1 VGWLLACHETE
12 KLAPESVDVLAPAF
26 DSRGPGPSDTNV
38 EPVVEPLCVRIWI
51 RVVLQLESAIA
62 PVW

>member
-1 VGWLLACHETE
+1 
-12 KLAPESVDVLAPAF
+12 VLAPAF
-26 DSRGPGPSDTNV
+26 DPRGPGPSDTNV